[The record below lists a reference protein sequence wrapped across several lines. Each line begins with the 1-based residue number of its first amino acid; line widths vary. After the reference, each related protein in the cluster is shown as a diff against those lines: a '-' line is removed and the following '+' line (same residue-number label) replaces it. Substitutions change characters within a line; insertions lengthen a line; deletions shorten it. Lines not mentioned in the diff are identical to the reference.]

1 MRKYMLINLTT
12 GECRELSES
21 EFRQS
26 IEGHEVQNVVKNRDF
41 VTYKFEEYIVID
53 DQIAEYDE

>member
-12 GECRELSES
+12 GECIEISDR
-21 EFRQS
+21 EFRQF
-26 IEGHEVQNVVKNRDF
+26 IEGHEMKDVVKNRNF
-41 VTYKFEEYIVID
+41 VTYKVEGYIVID

>member
-12 GECRELSES
+12 GECIEISES

-26 IEGHEVQNVVKNRDF
+26 IEGHEMKDVVKNRNF